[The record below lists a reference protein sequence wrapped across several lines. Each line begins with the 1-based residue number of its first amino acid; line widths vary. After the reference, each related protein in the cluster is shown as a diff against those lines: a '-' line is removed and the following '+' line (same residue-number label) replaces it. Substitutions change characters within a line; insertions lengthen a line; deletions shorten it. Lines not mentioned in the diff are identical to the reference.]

1 MGRYANG
8 QRGRALRRATLDQAL
23 LEASIKAGAEFE
35 NGVLV
40 RGPWVEA
47 QTVKGI
53 SVAGADGAERRIPAR
68 MVIAADG
75 ARSRIARALSLA
87 GHPRRPRRWA
97 VGAYFAGVRNQ
108 SGDARRDEVNQDV
121 FGEMH
126 IRKDRYLGIAPM
138 PGGITNAC
146 VVTADRS
153 VLRNPRTLLR
163 EAFDRDP
170 IVRDRFS
177 RATLLN
183 PPVCLG
189 PLAVESSSSGMP
201 GVLLAGDAA
210 GFIDPMTGDGLRFAF
225 RGAELAASLALD
237 ALCNGKTN
245 VHRDLDNVRRREF
258 AAKWRFNRCLRGL
271 VGSPSGLKIASMGA
285 TWSPLLLQ
293 RVIEYAGD
301 ARR

>member
-1 MGRYANG
+1 
-8 QRGRALRRATLDQAL
+8 
-23 LEASIKAGAEFE
+23 
-35 NGVLV
+35 
-40 RGPWVEA
+40 
-47 QTVKGI
+47 
-53 SVAGADGAERRIPAR
+53 

-75 ARSRIARALSLA
+75 ASSRIARAVSLA
-87 GHPRRPRRWA
+87 GHSRRPRRWA
-97 VGAYFAGVRNQ
+97 VGAYFAGVRNEN
-108 SGDARRDEVNQDV
+108 RDQKRDVNQDV

-126 IRKDRYLGIAPM
+126 IRKGRYLGIAPM

-153 VLRNPRTLLR
+153 VLRDPRTLLT

-170 IVRDRFS
+170 IVGDRFRS
-177 RATLLN
+177 ATLLN

-201 GVLLAGDAA
+201 GLLLAGDAA

-225 RGAELAASLALD
+225 RGAELAASLTLA
-237 ALCNGKTN
+237 AMCNGNTD
-245 VHRDLDNVRRREF
+245 VHRDLDHVRRREF

-271 VGSPSGLKIASMGA
+271 VGSTRVLKIASMGA
-285 TWSPLLLQ
+285 AWSPALLQ